1 MCLMNETF
9 ADLLDTFVIIY
20 LDDIL
25 IFSPDMTTHE
35 EHLATVLQRLRDN
48 HLYANTEKTTL
59 VVPEVDFL
67 GHHVCRGQI
76 TLMRTRSKLL
86 PLGLH
91 HLFERSTIL
100 SWSYQLQ

>member
-1 MCLMNETF
+1 MNETF

-59 VVPEVDFL
+59 VVSEVDFL

-76 TLMRTRSKLL
+76 TPDADKVQAITTWPPPTCLKEVQSF
-86 PLGLH
+86 LGLIN
-91 HLFERSTIL
+91 FYR
-100 SWSYQLQ
+100 